1 MRSSPMFHA
10 SDKYTKA
17 EKKLLTSPQ
26 ASRGFT
32 IVELIIAMGLATVVL
47 SGALALTSQAVG
59 ISDMVTQRSEMQQN
73 GRVAVNLL
81 ARDLSLAGTGFPT
94 DGVQLPSG
102 TSSQDSYFACDS
114 SGCYIT
120 NNVYTQER
128 LFAVTPGDG
137 RGPTVNGLAT
147 DIVTLVYN
155 DTSSELDEFLL
166 TDIQDDG
173 EKIWFDLNTTPAY
186 DDPVVGLK
194 AGDVLLFS
202 NSNGTAVGQVTAVL
216 ANGEVRILPGDDL
229 NFNQTGAAL
238 GNIKSMIYPPGPP
251 AFAPTYARRI
261 NIITYYVDVS
271 DPDSPL
277 LMRQLCAHSPI
288 PVAENVEDLQL
299 TYDIFDDVNA
309 VNTADLP
316 DAGSLPARVRK
327 INITLTTRSPDQTTV
342 GQDFQRISL
351 TTSVGPRN
359 LTFRDRY
366 Q

>member
-1 MRSSPMFHA
+1 MFHA
-10 SDKYTKA
+10 SDKHTKA
-17 EKKLLTSPQ
+17 RRKWLTSPCT
-26 ASRGFT
+26 SRGFT
-32 IVELIIAMGLATVVL
+32 LVELMVAMGLGLVVL

-73 GRVAVNLL
+73 GRIAINLL
-81 ARDLSLAGTGFPT
+81 VRDLSLAGTGFPT

-102 TSSQDSYFACDS
+102 VGSQDSYFACDS

-120 NNVYTQER
+120 NNAYSQER

-137 RGPTVNGLAT
+137 KGPTINGLAT

-155 DTSSELDEFLL
+155 DTNSKFDQYLL

-173 EKIWFDLNTTPAY
+173 EKIWFDSNTTPAY
-186 DDPVVGLK
+186 DDPVVGLA

-202 NSNGTAVGQVTAVL
+202 NSNGVAVGQVTAVL
-216 ANGEVRILPGDDL
+216 ANGEVRLNPNDNL
-229 NFNQTGAAL
+229 NFNQSGAGL

-251 AFAPTYARRI
+251 EFAPTYARRI
-261 NIITYYVDVS
+261 NIITYYIDDS
-271 DPDSPL
+271 DPDSPM
-277 LMRQLCAHSPI
+277 LMHQVSAHPPI
-288 PVAENVEDLQL
+288 PVAENIEGLQM
-299 TYDIFDDVNA
+299 TYDIFDDVTEI
-309 VNTADLP
+309 NTADLP
-316 DAGSLPARVRK
+316 DAGSVPTRVRK
-327 INITLTTRSPDQTTV
+327 INIALTTRSPVETMV
-342 GQDFQRISL
+342 GRDFQRISL